1 MTVDETLQIVQALSG
16 LTVTGLLFLILIT
29 GHRGKWSFEWVAIRE
44 RELATKTEQRL
55 EAQIEI
61 ERKDKNEWKAL
72 ALKVTGLAEATVD
85 LAKQKG
91 GTS

>member
-1 MTVDETLQIVQALSG
+1 MDVDGTLKLVQALSG
-16 LTVTGLLFLILIT
+16 LTVTGLLFLILIA
-29 GHRGKWSFEWVAIRE
+29 GHRGKFSFQWQTLRE
-44 RELATKTEQRL
+44 RELATKTEARL

-61 ERKDKNEWKAL
+61 ERRDKSEWKAL

-91 GTS
+91 TQ